1 MISNTVQSYHNKT
14 KSKEIS
20 SQNSEILFKSLEI
33 KIKSLSKTGKLLLE
47 RFISLNRSFNQVIV
61 EQQTLADNIKC
72 SRKTVV
78 RLTEILDNLGLVT
91 KLDRGFKR
99 ACQYKVNDLLLKN
112 YKKFIKY
119 FPKLR
124 QVKSKFQMVSEKW
137 SFDYPSRNVGI
148 ATDDQRYNYTV
159 YDEED
164 IEILSGKDLS
174 YTDFL
179 MTEEEYQEQK
189 FGHLN
194 KKNVPQVNSLLLVNS
209 LKQVIINNNSKC
221 ISKQSSAREEN
232 SSKNYIF
239 NEREQEKQNPQSSKS
254 MVEIELEKFYKG
266 MNEYQQKEKER
277 MENENTILITPA
289 IARAKEILDLTLS
302 GQCRLRMFEDEA
314 IAFALD
320 KLEKMNDIIDEFD
333 FVFEECK
340 RYSSTHRLW
349 LNSKRTIALR
359 ESYQV
364 PEDNRIY
371 VNSRRQRY
379 NPKPSANKYDKP
391 FQSQQ
396 QQQKSFNP
404 VPQEIRDQAKQ
415 FELEDKEIAMLNAAV
430 QRKIEQRP
438 MTEVMVFLNLL
449 TKTKQGQYAMEVM
462 GKDIAVSPSFFE
474 CIQRVSEPEREY
486 VYTNHPYLKDA
497 KIGTWPAFKTPVLT
511 REQKNHRYHTRSRKY
526 LSDEEYKRC
535 LIITAFKPVEP
546 LEETEPVN
554 LIAPVESS
562 NNPNNN
568 TTPIGFK
575 SVASII
581 REIMPEDQDP
591 VAFSKIATQ
600 IDEGTPLKDIK
611 EIKKDNPNNVRHEWN
626 PYDEEDILP
635 F

>member
-1 MISNTVQSYHNKT
+1 LKTSDIFKTISNTLQRYHNSSE
-14 KSKEIS
+14 SKEKPS
-20 SQNSEILFKSLEI
+20 LNSEIFFKSTEN
-33 KIKSLSKTGKLLLE
+33 KIKSLSKNGKLLLE
-47 RFISLNRSFNQVIV
+47 RLISLNRSYNQVII
-61 EQQTLADNIKC
+61 EQQTLASNIKC
-72 SRKTVV
+72 NRKTVV
-78 RLTEILDNLGLVT
+78 RLTKVLSDLGLIC
-91 KLDRGFKR
+91 KIDRGFKK
-99 ACQYKVNDLLLKN
+99 ACQYKVDDLLLKN

-119 FPKLR
+119 FPKLKH
-124 QVKSKFQMVSEKW
+124 VKSKFQMVSEKW

-174 YTDFL
+174 YVDFL

-189 FGHLN
+189 FGHLM
-194 KKNVPQVNSLLLVNS
+194 KKNVPQVNSLLSVYS
-209 LKQVIINNNSKC
+209 LKQVIINNNSKS

-232 SSKNYIF
+232 SSKIYNF
-239 NEREQEKQNPQSSKS
+239 NEKRQEEQNSKNGKS
-254 MVEIELEKFYKG
+254 MLELEVEKFHKE
-266 MNEYQQKEKER
+266 MNEYKQKEKER

-314 IAFALD
+314 IMFALD
-320 KLEKMNDIIDEFD
+320 KLEKTSDIIDEFD

-349 LNSKRTIALR
+349 LNSKRAIALK

-364 PEDNRIY
+364 AEDNRVY

-379 NPKPSANKYDKP
+379 APKPNKYDKP

-404 VPQEIRDQAKQ
+404 VPQELRDQAKQ
-415 FELEDKEIAMLNAAV
+415 FELEDKEISMLNEAV

-438 MTEVMVFLNLL
+438 MLEVMVFINML

-462 GKDIAVSPSFFE
+462 GKDIVVSPSFFE
-474 CIQRVSEPEREY
+474 CIQRVSEPEKEY

-497 KIGTWPAFKTPVLT
+497 KIGTWPAFTIPVLT
-511 REQKNHRYHTRSRKY
+511 RQQKNHRYHTRSRKY

-535 LIITAFKPVEP
+535 LIITAFKPVVE
-546 LEETEPVN
+546 LEETEPVK

-575 SVASII
+575 SVASLI
-581 REIMPEDQDP
+581 RELVPETKITPIDAP
-591 VAFSKIATQ
+591 V
-600 IDEGTPLKDIK
+600 DIPEVK
-611 EIKKDNPNNVRHEWN
+611 ASNRNNVRLEWN